1 MKKRGAST
9 SVVIGSLIVGLLI
22 GAGVIYVAAPSLGLG
37 SNSTVTST
45 ATTTVGGP
53 GSTTVTVTNT
63 VTHSVTSTVTTGG
76 GQAGLC
82 NGQTITIGALND
94 LSGELSAQGKGDLA
108 AEQIAI
114 TEVNAFMQAS
124 GCSLTFALDNQDY
137 ALDPQKALTDLQT
150 MATQGIS
157 VVVGP
162 LNSGA
167 AEAILSY
174 ANQQHIVLI
183 SPSSTSPALHVT
195 DTSSNYLF
203 RTAPN
208 DAAQGQAI
216 AREVLTQGAKAVIII
231 NRDDTYGGGLANAT
245 LAFLEKDGMASS
257 AIGGPYKYATST
269 TDFTSLITQVTNEYN
284 TLNTGAAAG
293 HVAIVAVSFQEL
305 GILLHQASTQSAT
318 IYNDVPW
325 YGSDGEAQNSL
336 LSNSTVGQYT
346 SHVIL
351 PSTLFNVVNNS
362 KTLDF
367 YTKYAGTPAL
377 AAITGGGVFY
387 TMEGYDD
394 VWLAAL
400 SILAAG
406 QNSGTAIHSV
416 FVQVADGFY
425 GLTGWEGLSGND
437 RIPGSYQIWKVVA
450 SGSTFSWVLAGT
462 YDYNSD
468 SVSWVSPP

>member
-9 SVVIGSLIVGLLI
+9 SAVIGSLIVGLLI
-22 GAGVIYVAAPSLGLG
+22 GAGVLYAAAPSLGLG
-37 SNSTVTST
+37 STV
-45 ATTTVGGP
+45 TVGG
-53 GSTTVTVTNT
+53 GTTTI
-63 VTHSVTSTVTTGG
+63 TTGAA
-76 GQAGLC
+76 QAAGLC

-94 LSGELSAQGKGDLA
+94 LSGQLSAQGKGDLA

-114 TEVNAFMQAS
+114 TEANAWVKAN
-124 GCSLTFALDNQDY
+124 GCSLTFALNNQDY
-137 ALDPQKALTDLQT
+137 ALDSTKALSELQAFGT
-150 MATQGIS
+150 AGIS

-167 AEAILSY
+167 AKAILPY
-174 ANQQHIVLI
+174 ANSNHIVLI

-195 DTSSNYLF
+195 DITNNYLF

-216 AREVLTQGAKAVIII
+216 AREVLTNGAQAVIIV

-245 LAFLEKDGMASS
+245 QSFLEKDGMSAS
-257 AIGGPYKYATST
+257 AIGGPYKYDPAT
-269 TDFTSLITQVTNEYN
+269 TDFSALITQVTNQFN

-293 HVAIVAVSFQEL
+293 HVAIVAVAFQEL
-305 GILLHQASTQSAT
+305 GTLLKQASTQSAT
-318 IYNDVPW
+318 IYNNVPW

-346 SHVIL
+346 AHVIL

-362 KTLDF
+362 KTFAF
-367 YTKYAGTPAL
+367 YTKYAGTSQL

-394 VWLAAL
+394 VWLAVL
-400 SILAAG
+400 SIMSAG
-406 QNSGTAIHSV
+406 SASGTAIHAAFP
-416 FVQVADGFY
+416 FVANSFY
-425 GLTGWEGLSGND
+425 GLTGWEGLDGND

-450 SGSTFSWVLAGT
+450 SGSTFNWVLAGT
-462 YDYNSD
+462 YDYNTD
-468 SVSWVSPP
+468 SVTWVSAP

>member
-1 MKKRGAST
+1 LKKRGAST
-9 SVVIGSLIVGLLI
+9 ATVIGSLIVGLLI
-22 GAGVIYVAAPSLGLG
+22 GAGVVYVAAPSLGLG
-37 SNSTVTST
+37 S
-45 ATTTVGGP
+45 TTTVQGG
-53 GSTTVTVTNT
+53 GGHTVTTTVT
-63 VTHSVTSTVTTGG
+63 TSGA
-76 GQAGLC
+76 QAAGLC

-94 LSGELSAQGKGDLA
+94 LSGQLSAQGKGDLA
-108 AEQIAI
+108 AEQLAIA
-114 TEVNAFMQAS
+114 EVNAWTKAN
-124 GCSLTFALDNQDY
+124 GCSLTFALNNQDY
-137 ALDPQKALTDLQT
+137 ALDNTKAQNALQA
-150 MATQGIS
+150 MAAGGVS
-157 VVVGP
+157 VVIGP

-167 AEAILSY
+167 AQAILTY
-174 ANQQHIVLI
+174 ANSNHIVLI

-195 DTSSNYLF
+195 DTTNNYLF

-245 LAFLEKDGMASS
+245 KSFLQKDGLSSS
-257 AIGGPYKYATST
+257 AIGGPYKYDPAT
-269 TDFTSLITQVTNEYN
+269 TDFSALLTQVTNEFN

-305 GILLHQASTQSAT
+305 GTLLKQASTQAAA

-336 LSNSTVGQYT
+336 LSNSTVGQY
-346 SHVIL
+346 SAHVVL

-362 KTLDF
+362 KTFAF
-367 YTKYAGTPAL
+367 YQQYKGTAQL

-400 SILAAG
+400 SILDAG
-406 QNSGTAIHSV
+406 SNNGAAIHAA
-416 FVQVADGFY
+416 FPAVANGFY

-450 SGSTFSWVLAGT
+450 AGSTFNWVLAGT

-468 SVSWVSPP
+468 SVTWSSAP

>member
-1 MKKRGAST
+1 LKKRGAST

-22 GAGVIYVAAPSLGLG
+22 GAGVVYVAAPSLGLG
-37 SNSTVTST
+37 G
-45 ATTTVGGP
+45 TTTVGG
-53 GSTTVTVTNT
+53 GTNTVTVT
-63 VTHSVTSTVTTGG
+63 TSINN
-76 GQAGLC
+76 AKASGLC
-82 NGQTITIGALND
+82 NGQTVTIGALND
-94 LSGELSAQGKGDLA
+94 LSGQLSAQGKGDLA
-108 AEQIAI
+108 AENIAI
-114 TEVNAFMQAS
+114 TELNALTKAS
-124 GCSLTFALDNQDY
+124 GCGLTFALSNYDY
-137 ALDPQKALTDLQT
+137 ALDATKALNDLQT
-150 MATQGIS
+150 MATAGIQ

-167 AEAILSY
+167 AENILSY
-174 ANQQHIVLI
+174 ANQHQIVLI

-195 DTSSNYLF
+195 DTSNNYLF

-216 AREVLTQGAKAVIII
+216 AREVLTQGAKAVILV

-245 LAFLEKDGMASS
+245 KSFLTKDGMSAS
-257 AIGGPYKYATST
+257 AIGGPYKYSTSA
-269 TDFTSLITQVTNEYN
+269 TDFTSLITQITTEYN

-293 HVAIVAVSFQEL
+293 HVAIVCIAFQEL
-305 GILLHQASTQSAT
+305 GILLHQASTQSPA

-346 SHVIL
+346 AHVVM

-362 KTLDF
+362 KTLQF
-367 YTKYAGTPAL
+367 YTTYAGTPTL

-400 SILAAG
+400 AIMNAG
-406 QNSGTAIHSV
+406 QNSGAAIHSV
-416 FVQVADGFY
+416 FVQTANSFY

-450 SGSTFSWVLAGT
+450 SGSTYNWVLAGT

-468 SVSWVSPP
+468 SVSWVSAP

>member
-1 MKKRGAST
+1 LKKRGAST

-22 GAGVIYVAAPSLGLG
+22 GLGAMFVAAPSLGVG
-37 SNSTVTST
+37 ST
-45 ATTTVGGP
+45 TTTVGG
-53 GSTTVTVTNT
+53 GG
-63 VTHSVTSTVTTGG
+63 STVTITTTATQSA
-76 GQAGLC
+76 QASGLC

-114 TEVNAFMQAS
+114 TELNAFTTAS
-124 GCSLTFALDNQDY
+124 GCNLTFALNNQDY
-137 ALDPQKALTDLQT
+137 ALDATKALNQLQS
-150 MATQGIS
+150 MAAAGIQ

-167 AEAILSY
+167 AANLLQY
-174 ANQQHIVLI
+174 ANSNHIVVI

-195 DTSSNYLF
+195 DTTGNYLF

-216 AREVLTQGAKAVIII
+216 AREVLTQGAKAVILI

-245 LAFLEKDGMASS
+245 KAFLMKDGMAAS
-257 AIGGPYKYATST
+257 AIGGPYKYATTT
-269 TDFTSLITQVTNEYN
+269 TDFTSLITQVTNEFN

-293 HVAIVAVSFQEL
+293 HVAIVSVSFQEL

-318 IYNDVPW
+318 IYNNVPW

-351 PSTLFNVVNNS
+351 PSTLFNVVNN
-362 KTLDF
+362 TQTAAF
-367 YTKYAGTPAL
+367 YAKYAGTPQL

-400 SILAAG
+400 SIMTAG

-416 FVQVADGFY
+416 FVKVANSFF
-425 GLTGWEGLSGND
+425 GLTGWEGLDGND
-437 RIPGSYQIWKVVA
+437 RIPGSYQIWKVVT
-450 SGSTFSWVLAGT
+450 SGSTFNWVLAGT

-468 SVSWVSPP
+468 TVSWVSPP

>member
-1 MKKRGAST
+1 
-9 SVVIGSLIVGLLI
+9 VGLLI
-22 GAGVIYVAAPSLGLG
+22 GAGVLYAAAPSLGIG
-37 SNSTVTST
+37 TTS
-45 ATTTVGGP
+45 TTTVGG
-53 GSTTVTVTNT
+53 GGQTVTTTVNGAA
-63 VTHSVTSTVTTGG
+63 STVTKTVTTAISSA
-76 GQAGLC
+76 QAGGLC

-94 LSGELSAQGKGDLA
+94 LSGQLSAQGKGDLA
-108 AEQIAI
+108 AENIAI
-114 TEVNAFMQAS
+114 TEINAFTKAS
-124 GCSLTFALDNQDY
+124 GCNLTFALDNKDY
-137 ALDPQKALTDLQT
+137 ALNNQQALTDIQA
-150 MATQGIS
+150 MATAGEQ

-162 LNSGA
+162 LNSGTA
-167 AEAILSY
+167 QFILSY
-174 ANQQHIVLI
+174 ANSNHIVMI

-195 DTSSNYLF
+195 DTTQNYLF

-216 AREVLTQGAKAVIII
+216 AREVLTQGAKAVILI

-245 LAFLEKDGMASS
+245 RSFLMKDGMAAAS
-257 AIGGPYKYATST
+257 IGGPYKYATT
-269 TDFTSLITQVTNEYN
+269 TSDFTALISQVTTEYN

-293 HVAIVAVSFQEL
+293 HVAIVSVSFQEI
-305 GILLHQASTQSAT
+305 GSLLSQASTQSPT

-336 LSNSTVGQYT
+336 LSNSTVGTYT

-362 KTLDF
+362 RTNDF
-367 YTKYAGTPAL
+367 YHTYAGTPAL

-400 SILAAG
+400 SIMTAG

-416 FVQVADGFY
+416 FVQVATGFY

-437 RIPGSYQIWKVVA
+437 RIPGSYQIWKVVP
-450 SGSTFSWVLAGT
+450 SGSTFAWVLAGT

-468 SVSWVSPP
+468 TVSWVSAP

>member
-37 SNSTVTST
+37 GGVST
-45 ATTTVGGP
+45 ATTTVNGG
-53 GSTTVTVTNT
+53 G
-63 VTHSVTSTVTTGG
+63 TSTVTQTSTATSISTQTVTTAITSAQNG
-76 GQAGLC
+76 GLC
-82 NGQTITIGALND
+82 NGQTVTIGALND
-94 LSGELSAQGKGDLA
+94 LSGDLSAQGQGDLA

-114 TEVNAFMQAS
+114 NEINNFTQSA
-124 GCSLTFALDNQDY
+124 GCNLSFSLDNQDY
-137 ALDPQKALTDLQT
+137 ALQNQQALTDLQA
-150 MATQGIS
+150 MSAAGIQ

-167 AEAILSY
+167 AAAILTY
-174 ANQQHIVLI
+174 ANSNHIVLI

-195 DTSSNYLF
+195 DTTNNYLF

-208 DAAQGQAI
+208 DAAQGAAI
-216 AREVLTQGAKAVIII
+216 AREVLTQGNTAAIVI

-245 LAFLEKDGMASS
+245 IAFLKQDGMA
-257 AIGGPYKYATST
+257 AANIGGPYSYST
-269 TDFTSLITQVTNEYN
+269 TTPDFTTLITQVTDEFN
-284 TLNTGAAAG
+284 TLNTGANTG
-293 HVAIVAVSFQEL
+293 HVAIVSISFQEL
-305 GILLHQASTQSAT
+305 GTLLSQASTQSPT
-318 IYNDVPW
+318 IYNNVPW
-325 YGSDGEAQNSL
+325 FGSDGEAQNSA
-336 LSNSTVGQYT
+336 LSNSTVGQFT

-362 KTLDF
+362 KTLAF
-367 YTKYAGTPAL
+367 YQKYAGTPQL
-377 AAITGGGVFY
+377 AAMTAGGVFY

-400 SILAAG
+400 SIMTAG
-406 QNSGTAIHSV
+406 QNSGVAIHSV
-416 FVQVADGFY
+416 FVQVANGFY

-450 SGSTFSWVLAGT
+450 SGSTYSWVLAGT
-462 YDYNSD
+462 WDFNTD
-468 SVSWVSPP
+468 TVTWISPP

>member
-1 MKKRGAST
+1 
-9 SVVIGSLIVGLLI
+9 VGLLI
-22 GAGVIYVAAPSLGLG
+22 GAGVVYVAAPSLGLG
-37 SNSTVTST
+37 S
-45 ATTTVGGP
+45 TTTVQGG
-53 GSTTVTVTNT
+53 GGHTITTTVT
-63 VTHSVTSTVTTGG
+63 TSAA
-76 GQAGLC
+76 QAAGLC

-94 LSGELSAQGKGDLA
+94 LSGQLSAQGKGDLA
-108 AEQIAI
+108 AEQLAIA
-114 TEVNAFMQAS
+114 EVNAWTKAN
-124 GCSLTFALDNQDY
+124 GCSLTFALNNQDY
-137 ALDPQKALTDLQT
+137 ALDNTKAQNALQA
-150 MATQGIS
+150 MASGGVS
-157 VVVGP
+157 VVIGP

-167 AEAILSY
+167 AQSILTY
-174 ANQQHIVLI
+174 ANSNHIVLI

-195 DTSSNYLF
+195 DTTNNYLF

-245 LAFLEKDGMASS
+245 KSFLQKDGMSSS
-257 AIGGPYKYATST
+257 AIGGPYKYDPAT
-269 TDFTSLITQVTNEYN
+269 TDFSALLTQVNNEFN

-305 GILLHQASTQSAT
+305 GTMLKQASTQAAA
-318 IYNDVPW
+318 IYNNVPW
-325 YGSDGEAQNSL
+325 FGSDGEAQNSL
-336 LSNSTVGQYT
+336 LSNSTVGQY
-346 SHVIL
+346 SAHVVL

-362 KTLDF
+362 KTFAF
-367 YTKYAGTPAL
+367 YQQYKGTAQL

-400 SILAAG
+400 SILDAG
-406 QNSGTAIHSV
+406 SNNGAAIHAA
-416 FVQVADGFY
+416 FPAVANGFY

-450 SGSTFSWVLAGT
+450 AGSSFNWVLAGT

-468 SVSWVSPP
+468 SVTWTSAP

>member
-1 MKKRGAST
+1 LKKRGAST
-9 SVVIGSLIVGLLI
+9 SIVIGSLIVGLLI
-22 GAGVIYVAAPSLGLG
+22 GAGVVYVAAPSLGLG
-37 SNSTVTST
+37 G
-45 ATTTVGGP
+45 TTTVGG
-53 GSTTVTVTNT
+53 GTNTVTVT
-63 VTHSVTSTVTTGG
+63 TT
-76 GQAGLC
+76 AISSAKASGLC
-82 NGQTITIGALND
+82 NGQTVTIGALND
-94 LSGELSAQGKGDLA
+94 LSGQLSAQGKGDLA
-108 AEQIAI
+108 AENIAI
-114 TEVNAFMQAS
+114 TELNAFTKAA
-124 GCSLTFALDNQDY
+124 GCSLTFALSNYDYGLDNTKG
-137 ALDPQKALTDLQT
+137 LNDLQT
-150 MATQGIS
+150 MATAGVQ

-162 LNSGA
+162 LNSGT

-174 ANQQHIVLI
+174 ANQHQIVLI

-195 DTSSNYLF
+195 DTSTNYLF

-216 AREVLTQGAKAVIII
+216 AREVLTQGAKAVILI

-245 LAFLEKDGMASS
+245 KSFLEKDGMAASS
-257 AIGGPYKYATST
+257 IGGPYKYSTST
-269 TDFTSLITQVTNEYN
+269 TDFTSLLTQVSGEYT
-284 TLNTGAAAG
+284 TLSSLGK
-293 HVAIVAVSFQEL
+293 VAIVAISFQEL
-305 GILLHQASTQSAT
+305 GIMLHQASTQSPT

-362 KTLDF
+362 KTLQF
-367 YTKYAGTPAL
+367 YSTYAGTSSL

-400 SILAAG
+400 SIMQAG
-406 QNSGTAIHSV
+406 SNTGSAIHSV
-416 FVQVADGFY
+416 FVQVANGFY

-450 SGSTFSWVLAGT
+450 SGTTYSWVLAGT

-468 SVSWVSPP
+468 SVTWVSPPT